1 MSDATAAS
9 RRRIL
14 IVDDEPVARRGARRI
29 VESRPDWEVV
39 GECRNGA
46 EAVAAIR
53 ALAPDVVL
61 LDVQM
66 PGRSGFDV
74 IGDVGVDDMP
84 GVVFVTAY
92 DEHAVRAFEAQAVDY
107 VVKPYTDDRLL
118 AAVERAVARGHE
130 RRAAALHERLRS
142 LLDAAALPP
151 SSPHAPV
158 PLESRRCA
166 ESQRPYLE
174 RLLVTIGGRSVVVDL
189 DEVTW
194 IRADDYCVTVF
205 TTRSAHVMRE
215 SLSHLAER
223 LDPATFMRVHRSAI
237 VRLAA
242 VRTLDRSAS
251 GQITVV
257 LRDGTRVPISRSRR
271 EAILEALGAL
281 RG

>member
-1 MSDATAAS
+1 MSEATAPG
-9 RRRIL
+9 RLRIL
-14 IVDDEPVARRGARRI
+14 VVDDEPVARRGARRI

-53 ALAPDVVL
+53 TLTPDVVL

-66 PGRSGFDV
+66 PGKSGFDV
-74 IGDVGVDDMP
+74 IRDVGVDAMP
-84 GVVFVTAY
+84 AVVFVTAY

-118 AAVERAVARGHE
+118 AAVERARVRGHE
-130 RRAAALHERLRS
+130 RRAAELQEQLRS
-142 LLDAAALPP
+142 LLHAAPLPP
-151 SSPHAPV
+151 SSAHAPGAS
-158 PLESRRCA
+158 PPA
-166 ESQRPYLE
+166 PAAAPRPYLE
-174 RLLVTIGGRSVVVDL
+174 RLLVTVGGRSVVVDV
-189 DEVTW
+189 DDVTW

-205 TTRSAHVMRE
+205 TTRSSHVMRE
-215 SLSHLAER
+215 SLTHLAER
-223 LDPATFMRVHRSAI
+223 LDPATFIRVHRSAL

-251 GQITVV
+251 GQTTVV

-271 EAILEALGAL
+271 EAILEALGAV